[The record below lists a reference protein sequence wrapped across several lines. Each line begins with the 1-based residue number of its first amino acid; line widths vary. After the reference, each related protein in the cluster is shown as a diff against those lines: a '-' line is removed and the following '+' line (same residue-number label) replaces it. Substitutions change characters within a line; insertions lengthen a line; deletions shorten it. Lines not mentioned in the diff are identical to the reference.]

1 MSLTQAEADYLIALE
16 KQFVTDDVLILGDTE
31 LEFSRPLVSLDG
43 REQFIFDV
51 WRGTLNLKKYKLQL
65 RARVVIQ
72 LVRVEVAGAPHV
84 NPDGIV
90 VPCPHIHL
98 YREDYDDK
106 WAFPLSDY
114 PFSDPDDIIVTFS
127 DFAQFCNIQRI
138 PRIQRS
144 ML

>member
-1 MSLTQAEADYLIALE
+1 MSLTQAEANYLIALD
-16 KQFVTDDVLILGDTE
+16 KQFVTDDVLILGDTG
-31 LEFSRPLVSLDG
+31 LDLSRPLVSLDG

-65 RARVVIQ
+65 RARVVIP
-72 LVRVEVAGAPHV
+72 LVRVDVAGAPHP
-84 NPDGIV
+84 NPDGNL

-98 YREDYDDK
+98 YREGYDDK

-114 PFSDPDDIIVTFS
+114 PFRDSDDIIVTFD
-127 DFAQFCNIQRI
+127 DFARFCNIQRI